1 MRTAIRCCIVA
12 SVLITAIQCE
22 AGGFFRRVPEV
33 GEWARYEMNFRIK
46 TSVGPK
52 GPPMTHETEGVF
64 TLKCVGSEEIDNTRH
79 LWIECRFDYAP
90 PEGEAFGTIYKI
102 LIPEDQ
108 ILGGELTSEN
118 TRGWTA
124 PVDSEPQPLAF
135 SSGAS
140 DKDSAAGTLMMLFGG
155 SNPVAGQQAERTVVV
170 NDVEVEL
177 DHLETGSASGHE
189 FVDMSVNLAAT
200 WWPHED
206 LAFGI
211 ASADLVWTM
220 TYANEI
226 LGDAQTDARFDLVAT
241 GTDAVS
247 DLPDHN

>member
-1 MRTAIRCCIVA
+1 
-12 SVLITAIQCE
+12 
-22 AGGFFRRVPEV
+22 
-33 GEWARYEMNFRIK
+33 
-46 TSVGPK
+46 
-52 GPPMTHETEGVF
+52 
-64 TLKCVGSEEIDNTRH
+64 
-79 LWIECRFDYAP
+79 
-90 PEGEAFGTIYKI
+90 
-102 LIPEDQ
+102 
-108 ILGGELTSEN
+108 
-118 TRGWTA
+118 
-124 PVDSEPQPLAF
+124 
-135 SSGAS
+135 
-140 DKDSAAGTLMMLFGG
+140 MMLFGG